1 MSETPPRSLFPM
13 GSLGIKKSNHKL
25 LDYDQ
30 MRAMVKKLVEKPD
43 KDPGKLPR
51 ACYLSTTSKT

>member
-1 MSETPPRSLFPM
+1 M
-13 GSLGIKKSNHKL
+13 SNHEL

-30 MRAMVKKLVEKPD
+30 MRAMVKKLVEKHD

-51 ACYLSTTSKT
+51 ACYLSTIAQT

>member
-1 MSETPPRSLFPM
+1 M